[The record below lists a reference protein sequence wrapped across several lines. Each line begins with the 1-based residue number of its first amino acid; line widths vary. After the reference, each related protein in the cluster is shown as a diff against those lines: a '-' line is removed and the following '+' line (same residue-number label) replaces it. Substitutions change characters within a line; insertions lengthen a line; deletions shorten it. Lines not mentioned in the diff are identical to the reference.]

1 MVPRSLAAVAFESIG
16 VSFSH
21 GAQHVAVLRNLD
33 LDIARGS
40 FVCLL
45 GRTGCGKSTL
55 LKLVLGELEPTAG
68 RVMVNRVPVTGPGRH
83 CGYVPQKYGL
93 FPDRRVIDNVTF
105 GPLTLAGQRASRFTP
120 AGRQLRRETEQT
132 AYALLDKMG
141 LRKSDGRK
149 FPAELSGGMQQRVA
163 IAQALAT
170 GPSLLLMD
178 EAFSALDGATRASMQ
193 DLIREMWLERGATVL
208 FVTHNIP
215 EAIAL
220 GSRIVVLARDPASD
234 AAAPAA
240 IALDTATPWTN
251 SISVPERRHS
261 REWKDL
267 HAQLE
272 HATRG
277 DKLVLPSQPL
287 AVHGG
292 AF

>member
-1 MVPRSLAAVAFESIG
+1 MVPRSIAAVAFEAIG
-16 VSFSH
+16 VSFSN
-21 GAQHVAVLRNLD
+21 GAQHAAVLRDFD

-45 GRTGCGKSTL
+45 GKTGCGKSTL
-55 LKLVLGELEPTAG
+55 LKLVLGELNPTVG
-68 RVMVNRVPVTGPGRH
+68 RVVVNGIPVIGPGRH

-105 GPLTLAGQRASRFTP
+105 GPLTMAGSRASRFTP
-120 AGRQLRRETEQT
+120 AGRQRRRETENA
-132 AYALLDKMG
+132 AYALLERMG
-141 LRKSDGRK
+141 LRKTDGRK

-170 GPSLLLMD
+170 DPSLLLMD

-193 DLIREMWLERGATVL
+193 ELVREMWLERGTTVL

-220 GSRIVVLARDPASD
+220 GSRIVVLARDPRSD
-234 AAAPAA
+234 AGEPAA

-261 REWKDL
+261 REWKDM
-267 HAQLE
+267 HALLE
-272 HATRG
+272 NATRG

-287 AVHGG
+287 AVHG
-292 AF
+292 